1 MAMPNMP
8 SEQMRMTLKELEQ
21 ALYNHDQWAEMLHTT
36 LICRLPADQRDIHRD
51 AHRACRFGQ
60 WYHKYKS
67 SSALANHP
75 GFTEIGIEHERMH
88 QYAASLLRATSD
100 GTPIS
105 IQDYE
110 RFTNALKRLRLE
122 IATVERELGEALHNL
137 DPLTG
142 TANRLGMLTKLR
154 EEQEFVKRKVRPCT
168 IAMMDIDHFKM
179 VNDIY
184 GHLVGDKVM
193 IGFARYITAHLRPY
207 DKIFRYGG
215 EEFLICLPGTDLRAG
230 VDIIDRLRTE
240 LATLKQ
246 EADGKE
252 PFHVTASFGV
262 TLLDPD
268 IRVEGSID
276 RADKALYVAKAQGRN
291 RAIQWTPSMKESADK
306 PDPLEIR
313 P

>member
-8 SEQMRMTLKELEQ
+8 SEQMRVTLKELEQ

-36 LICRLPADQRDIHRD
+36 LICRLTPDQRDIHRD
-51 AHRACRFGQ
+51 AHRLCRFGQ
-60 WYHKYKS
+60 WYTKYKA
-67 SSALANHP
+67 SSALAHHP

-122 IATVERELGEALHNL
+122 IATVERELEEAIYNL

-142 TANRLGMLTKLR
+142 TTSRLGMLTKLR

-168 IAMMDIDHFKM
+168 IAMMDLDHFKV
-179 VNDIY
+179 VNDTY
-184 GHLVGDKVM
+184 GHLVGDKVL
-193 IGFARYITAHLRPY
+193 IAFARYITAHLRPY
-207 DKIFRYGG
+207 DKVFRYGG
-215 EEFLICLPGTDLRAG
+215 EEFLICMPATDLRDGLALAE
-230 VDIIDRLRTE
+230 RLRTE
-240 LATLKQ
+240 LATLRQ

-252 PFHVTASFGV
+252 PFYVTVSFGV

-268 IRVEGSID
+268 LRVEASID

-291 RAIQWTPSMKESADK
+291 RAIQWAASMNGSADK
-306 PDPLEIR
+306 PAPLETE